1 MIPFLVWPIV
11 AGVTAIAA
19 AVTGAAIASD
29 DSTPS
34 SSSSDRVAETKRRA
48 RQKLLAD
55 MANDAETTLQGVV
68 SNAIDDL
75 RELELELAPGSRTTV
90 TDVND
95 LVHKFLVNNG
105 LSADSARANGLS
117 PEQWLE
123 RLQGALQHN
132 SQSASGLMG
141 AINPFWAT
149 NPLLAQTMLRVQA
162 TLQATGNFGSST
174 PSLWTEINAA
184 TQVKKR
190 FQERQME
197 INALDELIQRWQ
209 D

>member
-1 MIPFLVWPIV
+1 MCVFPGPRKSLLELFL
-11 AGVTAIAA
+11 
-19 AVTGAAIASD
+19 SD
-29 DSTPS
+29 FEDFS
-34 SSSSDRVAETKRRA
+34 SYLAKREQEEVSAKATRLA

-90 TDVND
+90 TDAND

-174 PSLWTEINAA
+174 PSLWTEISGASKVE
-184 TQVKKR
+184 QR
-190 FQERQME
+190 LQERQME

>member
-1 MIPFLVWPIV
+1 MTFGYSVPTSSPLEDLLSFL
-11 AGVTAIAA
+11 AKQEQEE
-19 AVTGAAIASD
+19 AS
-29 DSTPS
+29 
-34 SSSSDRVAETKRRA
+34 AEKRRRA
-48 RQKLLAD
+48 RQKLLTD
-55 MANDAETTLQGVV
+55 MANEAEKTLQAAV

-75 RELELELAPGSRTTV
+75 RELEMELAPGSRTTV
-90 TDVND
+90 TDAND
-95 LVHKFLVNNG
+95 IVHKFLFNNG

-197 INALDELIQRWQ
+197 INTLDELIQRWQ